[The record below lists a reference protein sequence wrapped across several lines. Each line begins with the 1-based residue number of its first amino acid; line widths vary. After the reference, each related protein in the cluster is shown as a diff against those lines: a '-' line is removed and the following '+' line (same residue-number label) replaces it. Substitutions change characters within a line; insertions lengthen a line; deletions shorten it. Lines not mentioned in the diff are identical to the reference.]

1 MDKIEVTFTLNEV
14 EVTRSIAADSRLL
27 DLLRY
32 ECGETGTKEG
42 CGEGECGA
50 CCVLLDGLPVNSCL
64 VPAFQVCGRS
74 VHTAESARPTDLEK
88 LNASGTAQCGA
99 CSPGVVM
106 VTRFLTQNPDV
117 ARDVDLRQFM
127 SGNLC
132 RCTGYDGILE
142 GVKSVLGDHERIDSD
157 EGPA

>member
-50 CCVLLDGLPVNSCL
+50 CSVIMDGKLVNSCL
-64 VPAFQVCGRS
+64 VPAAQCSGADVLTVDGLAATPRGQMIS
-74 VHTAESARPTDLEK
+74 ESFATEH
-88 LNASGTAQCGA
+88 GAQCGF
-99 CSPGVVM
+99 CTPGMVM
-106 VTRFLTQNPDV
+106 AAEALLRENGAPDESAV
-117 ARDVDLRQFM
+117 REGLA
-127 SGNLC
+127 GNIC
-132 RCTGYDGILE
+132 RCTGYDMI
-142 GVKSVLGDHERIDSD
+142 VDAIQDAAER
-157 EGPA
+157 GKGLW